1 MLVLHYSQIQQQRL
15 SLRVKL
21 RDGAEANWSE
31 IPHYIRNK
39 LRNLALFNKI
49 ATVEATSQRQF
60 AQVQN
65 VFSLDLVIYKIQLE
79 LNKAVESFYSNKKS
93 LSKTTFTVIP
103 ACLESFRLVRNRKER
118 CWTSQHDKI
127 VVGI

>member
-49 ATVEATSQRQF
+49 AAVEATSQRQF

-65 VFSLDLVIYKIQLE
+65 VFCWIWVFTKLG
-79 LNKAVESFYSNKKS
+79 SN
-93 LSKTTFTVIP
+93 
-103 ACLESFRLVRNRKER
+103 
-118 CWTSQHDKI
+118 
-127 VVGI
+127 